1 MQLLS
6 DPPADDTPVVK
17 TRYYRWDFDA
27 CRWFMHES
35 GRTTADLYRPNEGFI
50 PIHPCDLEFDATRIS
65 EARYRYLV
73 QMDDAC
79 EAGETEMDA
88 MEWVIARICGVPQG
102 EALPPLTRGDSAP
115 LSPPGYLK
123 QDD

>member
-1 MQLLS
+1 VKLPS
-6 DPPADDTPVVK
+6 EAPADDTPVVK
-17 TRYYRWDFDA
+17 TEYYRWDLDA
-27 CRWFMHES
+27 CRRFIHES
-35 GRTTADLYRPNEGFI
+35 GRTTADRYRPEEGFT
-50 PIHPCDLEFDATRIS
+50 PIDPCDLEFEATPIS
-65 EARYRYLV
+65 EAHYRYLV

-79 EAGETEMDA
+79 EDDDTEIDA